1 MGSEAAPDADPA
13 PGHLLSRNRDFH
25 WFLLCRGGAMA
36 GFQTLSV
43 AVGWHIY
50 DRTGEVIYLALV
62 GLVLFLPFLL
72 LFLLVGMVADRVDRR
87 AIISGATLAHAVAAT
102 LTGLWLTFGTATV
115 WPVFLFL
122 AINGSAQA
130 FLHPANQALLANLV
144 PRAAFSRAVAA
155 STSVTRIAQI
165 GGPAVGGLLIA
176 LIDTGTY
183 GVVVALYAACA
194 AAAWMI
200 RADLRVRSKEPV
212 SLAVLFGGFRH
223 IVATRIVLAAVLIDL
238 LAVFLGGVT
247 GLLPAVATD
256 ILGVGPRELGLMRA
270 SPAVGGLAVGLMLAR
285 YGLPGHVGRWFFV
298 ALAAFGASIVV
309 IGASQVL
316 VLTLCALAV
325 YGGSDMISVYVRQ
338 SLVQL
343 GTPDDL
349 RGRVSA
355 VNSVAINASNQ
366 MGDFRAGLVAAA
378 AGVPATIVAG
388 GIATLCAAALWF
400 RMFPELRR
408 VERLA

>member
-1 MGSEAAPDADPA
+1 MSPEDAPDADRA

-62 GLVLFLPFLL
+62 GLVLFVPFLL

-87 AIISGATLAHAVAAT
+87 AIISGATAAHAVAAT
-102 LTGLWLTFGTATV
+102 LTGLWLTFDTTTV
-115 WPVFLFL
+115 WPVFVFL
-122 AINGSAQA
+122 AVNGSAQA

-155 STSVTRIAQI
+155 STSITRIAQI
-165 GGPAVGGLLIA
+165 GGPALGGLLIA

-183 GVVVALYAACA
+183 GVVVALYAGCA
-194 AAAWMI
+194 LGAWMI

-212 SLAVLFGGFRH
+212 TLSLLFGGFRH
-223 IVATRIVLAAVLIDL
+223 IVGTRIVLGAVLIDL

-256 ILGVGPRELGLMRA
+256 ILAVGPEELGLMRA
-270 SPAVGGLAVGLMLAR
+270 TPAVGGLAVGVLLAR
-285 YGLPGHVGRWFFV
+285 YGLPGHVGRAFFA
-298 ALAAFGASIVV
+298 ALAAFGLSIVV
-309 IGASQVL
+309 IGASPFL
-316 VLTLCALAV
+316 WLTLPALAV
-325 YGGSDMISVYVRQ
+325 YGGADMISVYVRQ
-338 SLVQL
+338 TLVQM

-366 MGDFRAGLVAAA
+366 MGDFRAGMVAAV
-378 AGVPATIVAG
+378 AGVPLAIVAG
-388 GIATLCAAALWF
+388 GVATLGAAALWYRLF
-400 RMFPELRR
+400 RELRR
-408 VERLA
+408 RERL